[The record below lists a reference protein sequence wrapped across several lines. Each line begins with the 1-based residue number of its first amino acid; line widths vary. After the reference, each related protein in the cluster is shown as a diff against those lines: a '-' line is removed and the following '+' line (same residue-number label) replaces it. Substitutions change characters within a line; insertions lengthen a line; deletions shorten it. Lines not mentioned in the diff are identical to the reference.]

1 MLTVTEIAQ
10 AQTDQVLAFAKQLDE
25 RGYALMV
32 HRLNPEGHNHKNMYG
47 PISGAIAKLLVDT
60 YKGGVAVH
68 LWPEAKS
75 EASVIAGH
83 TKLLD
88 TSFMFTCR
96 IPNRVGYRPLHAMLE
111 MTATVTIPA
120 KVSYPADRALAS
132 VTPERTFGSGSIRV
146 TRKGDWSEI
155 LGRGRN
161 ELGLLI
167 KIFDMPGHR
176 EILRGERLKCR
187 IGK

>member
-32 HRLNPEGHNHKNMYG
+32 HRLNPEGRNHRNMYG

-68 LWPEAKS
+68 LWPEAQS

-83 TKLLD
+83 MKLLD

-96 IPNRVGYRPLHAMLE
+96 VPNRAGYRPLHAMLE
-111 MTATVTIPA
+111 MTATVLVPRHR
-120 KVSYPADRALAS
+120 KDGVDFPDRSMGAG
-132 VTPERTFGSGSIRV
+132 PIRV

-155 LGRGRN
+155 LGQGRN